1 MSVTSDRSSEA
12 MVYGQRGVSAGVLRD
27 LAIVASVAVLALS
40 VTTSDARADVGL
52 GTAESF
58 AILAGQSITNTG
70 STTIDG
76 DIGIH
81 PGASETDPNIT
92 GYEPGADSIDHTGTL
107 YDRDAEGVALQA
119 KSDLVTAYDDAAGR
133 TDPIMITRE
142 LAEADLTAGVYAS
155 HDGGD
160 FLLSAGGTLTLTGSA
175 DDVWIFQS
183 ASGLT
188 FESDTTVVLAGADP
202 CNVFWQVTSSAT
214 LGTDAAIVG
223 TIMAM
228 TSISLA
234 TGATLDGRA
243 LAREGSV
250 TLQSNTIT
258 MAACVEGDEPAT
270 PEEEAPVAEPVPEP
284 ETAPEPEP
292 VPVPVETPE
301 RVDAG
306 GGGTAQRTGDPILA
320 TLLLVVVVS
329 ALVLLRR
336 RASKHVNVRS

>member
-1 MSVTSDRSSEA
+1 MIATSSRIVRDGTRSVSDAPGAGAHVRPRS
-12 MVYGQRGVSAGVLRD
+12 VI
-27 LAIVASVAVLALS
+27 IVGLVAVLALFS
-40 VTTSDARADVGL
+40 TTSTARADVLL
-52 GTAESF
+52 GTTDSF

-70 STTIDG
+70 STTVHG

-81 PGASETDPNIT
+81 PGASEIDPNIT
-92 GYEPGADSIDHTGTL
+92 GYEPGADSITHTGTL

-119 KSDLVTAYDDAAGR
+119 KADLVAAYDDAAGR

-142 LAEADLTAGVYAS
+142 LDAANLTAGVYAS

-160 FLLSAGGTLTLTGSA
+160 FLLSDGGTLTLTGGA

-188 FESDTTVVLAGADP
+188 FESDTTVELVGADP

-214 LGTDAAIVG
+214 LGTDAQIVG
-223 TIMAM
+223 TILAM

-250 TLQSNTIT
+250 TLQSNTIS
-258 MAACVEGDEPAT
+258 MESCIA
-270 PEEEAPVAEPVPEP
+270 VAEPVV
-284 ETAPEPEP
+284 PEPEP
-292 VPVPVETPE
+292 VPQAAQEPEAEAVPVETPE

-306 GGGTAQRTGDPILA
+306 AGGTAQRTGHP
-320 TLLLVVVVS
+320 LLPLVIAAIAAGAAVR
-329 ALVLLRR
+329 LRH
-336 RASKHVNVRS
+336 RAPARAPSRS